1 MLTIDAYVLNVT
13 VQKEADGIISFLT
26 TNGYKQSYIRG
37 LMRIK
42 SKHRILTN
50 RLIKVRLTYKESG
63 DYIKISD
70 VKLLEYPSSEA
81 LAYKTNLQL
90 SQICREIIQT
100 RQVDHQATY
109 AIFEQMMH
117 DLKSLNHYRL
127 LILANLTISLG
138 INFSLKACAK
148 CQNTSQIITFDLY
161 DGGYLCVNCAPKR
174 EHASLQEL
182 RTINQLF
189 NHQVKAFLAT
199 EIDNIFA
206 HKLVDFINQTY
217 GYKLSWE

>member
-13 VQKEADGIISFLT
+13 IQKEADGIISFLT

-37 LMRIK
+37 LMRLK

-70 VKLLEYPSSEA
+70 VKLLEYPSA
-81 LAYKTNLQL
+81 TTLNYQTNVAL
-90 SQICREIIQT
+90 SQVCREIIQT

-109 AIFEQMMH
+109 IIFEQLMN
-117 DLKSLNHYRL
+117 DLSNLDHYRL

-138 INFSLKACAK
+138 INFNLKACAK
-148 CQNTSQIITFDLY
+148 CGNTKNIITFDLY
-161 DGGYLCVNCAPKR
+161 EGGYLCVNCSPQKS
-174 EHASLQEL
+174 HASLQEL

-189 NHQVKAFLAT
+189 NHQVQAFLKND
-199 EIDNIFA
+199 IDKVFA
-206 HKLVDFINQTY
+206 LKLIDFINQTY